1 MAKLGNRQKKTLV
14 CSECGE
20 ENYRVSKNVK
30 EKAIRNLATR
40 GITLSEFLRF
50 TVGKAADDDI
60 ELINFLDSPEALKA
74 KKELETGNIEKI
86 GTLDDLDNWMDRL

>member
-1 MAKLGNRQKKTLV
+1 MKGDIFMDNMVTRNSTAST
-14 CSECGE
+14 
-20 ENYRVSKNVK
+20 RVSKNVK
-30 EKAIRNLATR
+30 EKAVRNLAKR

-50 TVGKAADDDI
+50 AVGKAADDDI

-74 KKELETGNIEKI
+74 KKEVETGNIEKI